1 MIDAMPQETSDAL
14 IRAYHDKD
22 YQIIKTLVTEEEMGN
37 YRFEVGQ
44 TSLFETEDVP
54 YGQK

>member
-14 IRAYHDKD
+14 IRAYDDKD